1 MGQRHFRETNSYQS
15 RNLFLPWNPKVHH
28 RVHNSQPLF
37 YILSQMNPVH
47 SLQHCFFKIHFIL
60 SSHLLTCLE
69 SGLFSLSFPTN
80 CPYPL
85 SLVSMLTTCP
95 TNLTIFLS
103 HLHWAK
109 IINYEALCWAY
120 FSTILL
126 LPPCSFR
133 QLHCCSFICGAIT
146 PFSIL
151 FPLVPHTA
159 EGGNG
164 ILFSPFEDWM
174 KVR

>member
-1 MGQRHFRETNSYQS
+1 MGQSHFREANSYWS
-15 RNLFLPWNPKVHH
+15 RNLFLPRNPKVHH

-47 SLQHCFFKIHFIL
+47 SLQHCFFKIHFNIIFTSTHVSSGRSLFFKFSDQL
-60 SSHLLTCLE
+60 SIPIKLGSYAYYMPHQ
-69 SGLFSLSFPTN
+69 SD
-80 CPYPL
+80 
-85 SLVSMLTTCP
+85 
-95 TNLTIFLS
+95 NLLS
-103 HLHWAK
+103 HLHLAK

-120 FSTILL
+120 FSTILM

-133 QLHCCSFICGAIT
+133 QMHCCSFIYGAIT

-151 FPLVPHTA
+151 FPLVLQTA

-164 ILFSPFEDWM
+164 ILFSLFEA
-174 KVR
+174 